1 MEKSIDTL
9 HIDIDSYHRY
19 RYIYIYVYSYID
31 ICLFVSHITSIPF
44 YLNSSQLSSHILMV
58 DTTYLMISLGMV
70 DAIALRTLH

>member
-1 MEKSIDTL
+1 MEKSIDI
-9 HIDIDSYHRY
+9 HIDIHSYHRY
-19 RYIYIYVYSYID
+19 IDIYVYSYID

-44 YLNSSQLSSHILMV
+44 CLNSSQLSSHILMV